1 MSLLDP
7 LVRGTEQDLAPL
19 QAAIDAVE
27 AINGAQ
33 QTQLDGLAAQLDG
46 FGDAQSAI
54 DTLQNA
60 AIDAAEAVNTAQ
72 SAAQA
77 AMQAAQDAAATV
89 DATHSADIT
98 ALQTTVGSHTTSIGT
113 LTTTLGTQATQLATQ
128 QGSIDALIAAQPN
141 LATLSTVDLRMFVP
155 GRVLTD
161 GNIDDA
167 IDAAIAY
174 AMSQTGPGFKGP
186 APIIRCPAG
195 KWTLTRTHTFAG
207 FPGEANRCVIGFRG
221 ESMNETI
228 FLLTSALAGAP
239 VFIFGNASTP
249 GPDPWTQY
257 LRVHGFSI
265 VGTDEENTHASGIR
279 VYCAVK
285 PIITD
290 VRVRGLNSA
299 SCTYEQG
306 RGLEVLPALGAGVP
320 INSQFMVARDCD
332 FSINMTGVYVETSY
346 PFLFDNVFAEGNH
359 FQNAVFSACM
369 GEWRN
374 SGAQFGGTGAYP
386 DRWYGNRNTP
396 GIVTGFSKAFG
407 SAISGASIAVAVGTL
422 TLVTLPGAS
431 LTQYDRSRWVRLT
444 PAGSSANEIKSRGM
458 YKIDSIASAT
468 TAWIRKGSNHTAQGS
483 LTAQLFECAG
493 GTELTFD
500 NLYDE
505 GHRIASYGFYRDN
518 VGGGAYVV
526 RRPLAFIASGGFI
539 VESDGPARVRL
550 EAPPA
555 ANLENVARVWMTK
568 ESFIDGPP
576 SRNQVDDYS
585 HPGHASRSAWQRT
598 LAGTIPSDDRFPYA
612 YRDAGGGSA
621 VRVRTALQEMGF
633 LEVWDARATS
643 SINIVSS
650 DARTWTGLLKGTVL
664 SPTTAGLYPLY
675 TPDDPLFGGP
685 CVTMVAGTH
694 LTGRSFKGAIAAA
707 NLPTH
712 RYSCTI
718 FTIARMESA
727 AAPPGSELC
736 RVQVGT
742 ADYNQF
748 IAFNDALWTSGVYGM
763 NEGTGIGNALTPFTP
778 AIDTDPH
785 AYVFGR
791 SPDSTNFVSSDNGED
806 YRGHSSHTG
815 GFTASHTIGA
825 NLDVVVGGVGATYLH
840 RAFRVALVA
849 VKIGT
854 LSQAEARKLIDLS
867 RNEWPLEA

>member
-239 VFIFGNASTP
+239 VFIFGNASTVA
-249 GPDPWTQY
+249 PDPWTMY

-265 VGTDEENTHASGIR
+265 VATDEENCHAGGVR

-285 PIITD
+285 PLITD

-299 SCTYEQG
+299 SSTYEQG
-306 RGLEVLPALGAGVP
+306 RGLEILPALGAGVP
-320 INSQFMVARDCD
+320 INSQFVVARDCD
-332 FSINMTGVYVETSY
+332 FSLNMTGVYIEKSY
-346 PFLFDNVFAEGNH
+346 PFLFDNVMAESNH
-359 FQNAVFSACM
+359 FQNAVLNGCL

-374 SGAQFGGTGAYP
+374 SGIQFGPRDVYA
-386 DRWYGNRNTP
+386 DRWYGNRDMP
-396 GIVTGFSKAFG
+396 AVVTGFTTAVG
-407 SAISGASIAVAVGTL
+407 SPIGGASIATAVGRR
-422 TLVTLPGAS
+422 TLVTLPGAA
-431 LTQYDRSRWVRLT
+431 LTSYDRSRWLRLL
-444 PAGSSANEIKSRGM
+444 PAGATANEIKSRGM
-458 YKIDSIASAT
+458 YKIDAIASPT

-483 LTAQLFECAG
+483 LTAQLFESEG
-493 GTELTFD
+493 GSEVTCDT
-500 NLYDE
+500 LYDE

-518 VGGGAYVV
+518 AGGGAYVV
-526 RRPLAFIASGGFI
+526 KRPQSFIASGGFI
-539 VESDGPARVRL
+539 VESDGPTRVRI
-550 EAPPA
+550 EAPPV
-555 ANLENVARVWMTK
+555 ANVENIARIWMTK
-568 ESFIDGPP
+568 ESFVDGAP
-576 SRNQVDDYS
+576 SRIQCDDFS
-585 HPGHASRSAWQRT
+585 HPGHVSRSAWQKA
-598 LAGTIPSDDRFPYA
+598 LPGTIPSDDRVAYA
-612 YRDAGGGSA
+612 YRDSGGVRA
-621 VRVRTALQEMGF
+621 VRLRTALQELGF
-633 LEVWDARATS
+633 LEIFDARVTS
-643 SINIVSS
+643 SILIVGAE
-650 DARTWTGLLKGTVL
+650 ARSWTGLLKGTVL
-664 SPTTAGLYPLY
+664 TPTTGVLYPTY

-685 CVTMVAGTH
+685 CITMGAGTH
-694 LTGRSFKGAIAAA
+694 LTGRSLKGAIAAA

-712 RYSCTI
+712 PYMCTI
-718 FTIARMESA
+718 VTVSRLESTVA
-727 AAPPGSELC
+727 PGSELC
-736 RVQVGT
+736 RVQVST
-742 ADYNQF
+742 PDANQF
-748 IAFNDALWTSGVYGM
+748 IAFNDSLWTSGVYGM
-763 NEGTGIGNALTPFTP
+763 NEGTGIGNSLTPFTP

-791 SPDSTNFVSSDNGED
+791 SPDATNVISTDHGED
-806 YRGHSSHTG
+806 FRMHNFHTG
-815 GFTASHTIGA
+815 GFTASHTAGA
-825 NLDVVVGGVGATYLH
+825 NLDIVIGGVGATYSH
-840 RAFRVALVA
+840 RAFRTVLTAI
-849 VKIGT
+849 KIGT
-854 LSQAEARKLIDLS
+854 LSHAESRQIVDMC